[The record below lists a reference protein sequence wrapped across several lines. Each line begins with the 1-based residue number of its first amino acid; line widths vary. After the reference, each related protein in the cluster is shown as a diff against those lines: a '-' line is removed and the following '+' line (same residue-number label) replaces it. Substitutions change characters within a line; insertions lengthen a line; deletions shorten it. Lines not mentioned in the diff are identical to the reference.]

1 MARRKAAAAQLEQI
15 KSSISR
21 SIAAEARKLIT
32 IDADHGCW
40 KGDGLRIDDFG
51 DGFKGAIVRIM
62 PPADATDERIET
74 IGKLCEMSGAV
85 ATKILP
91 RRAIGAIG
99 AAAEQEKK
107 ADGKEERALGLREAV
122 HAVAARMATADRD
135 ALRVE
140 LDSVMDEVGL

>member
-1 MARRKAAAAQLEQI
+1 MARRKATTEQLEQS

-40 KGDGLRIDDFG
+40 AGDVLNIEAEI
-51 DGFKGAIVRIM
+51 KGAIVRIM
-62 PPADATDERIET
+62 PPANATDERIET
-74 IGKLCEMSGAV
+74 IGKLCEMNGAV

-99 AAAEQEKK
+99 VAAEQAKE
-107 ADGKEERALGLREAV
+107 ADGNDERVLGLRVAV